1 MSFGQ
6 KLRKLRKKFN
16 MTQKN
21 VADCIHVSRSAI
33 AGYEKKG
40 RQPSHEKLT
49 AIADLF
55 EFPVDYLL
63 NDEEDTITLSPSR
76 LTTNSDD
83 ELNQPSING
92 SYGMEPDII
101 INRSFRSGF
110 VFRLLA
116 LDARRNSFRFH
127 RNAADARFALDITL
141 GNILQITILEFFR
154 AGLQDMGHDAPL

>member
-33 AGYEKKG
+33 GGYVKKG
-40 RQPSHEKLT
+40 RQPSYEKLT

-55 EFPVDYLL
+55 EVPV
-63 NDEEDTITLSPSR
+63 DEEDTITLSPSR

-83 ELNQPSING
+83 ELNL
-92 SYGMEPDII
+92 
-101 INRSFRSGF
+101 
-110 VFRLLA
+110 LLA
-116 LDARRNSFRFH
+116 YRSLSRSSKRDLKKYMKLLKEKDAS
-127 RNAADARFALDITL
+127 
-141 GNILQITILEFFR
+141 ESS
-154 AGLQDMGHDAPL
+154 

>member
-40 RQPSHEKLT
+40 RQKLT

-55 EFPVDYLL
+55 EVPVDYLL

-83 ELNQPSING
+83 ELNL
-92 SYGMEPDII
+92 
-101 INRSFRSGF
+101 
-110 VFRLLA
+110 LLA
-116 LDARRNSFRFH
+116 YRSLSRSSKRDLKKYMKLLKEKDAS
-127 RNAADARFALDITL
+127 
-141 GNILQITILEFFR
+141 ESS
-154 AGLQDMGHDAPL
+154 

>member
-55 EFPVDYLL
+55 EVPVDYLL

-83 ELNQPSING
+83 ELNLLLA
-92 SYGMEPDII
+92 Y
-101 INRSFRSGF
+101 RSLFRSSK
-110 VFRLLA
+110 RDLKKYMKLLKEK
-116 LDARRNSFRFH
+116 DAS
-127 RNAADARFALDITL
+127 
-141 GNILQITILEFFR
+141 ESS
-154 AGLQDMGHDAPL
+154 

>member
-6 KLRKLRKKFN
+6 KLRKLREKFN

-55 EFPVDYLL
+55 EVPVDYLL

-83 ELNQPSING
+83 ELNL
-92 SYGMEPDII
+92 
-101 INRSFRSGF
+101 
-110 VFRLLA
+110 LLA
-116 LDARRNSFRFH
+116 YRSLSRSSKRDLKKYMKLLKEKDASESSQSALIIFLFLFSSTLLQFYKLDAPYLPSQYK
-127 RNAADARFALDITL
+127 D
-141 GNILQITILEFFR
+141 
-154 AGLQDMGHDAPL
+154 P

>member
-55 EFPVDYLL
+55 EVPVDYLL

-83 ELNQPSING
+83 ELNLLLAYIQREV
-92 SYGMEPDII
+92 MDLQ
-101 INRSFRSGF
+101 
-110 VFRLLA
+110 RLL
-116 LDARRNSFRFH
+116 
-127 RNAADARFALDITL
+127 
-141 GNILQITILEFFR
+141 
-154 AGLQDMGHDAPL
+154 

>member
-55 EFPVDYLL
+55 EVPVDYLL

-83 ELNQPSING
+83 ELNL
-92 SYGMEPDII
+92 
-101 INRSFRSGF
+101 
-110 VFRLLA
+110 LLA
-116 LDARRNSFRFH
+116 YRSLSRKFIPSRGIRFY
-127 RNAADARFALDITL
+127 LS
-141 GNILQITILEFFR
+141 NIGT
-154 AGLQDMGHDAPL
+154 HPLFYLFHNCTF

>member
-16 MTQKN
+16 MTQEN

-33 AGYEKKG
+33 AGYEKMAASLLTK
-40 RQPSHEKLT
+40 KLT

-55 EFPVDYLL
+55 EVPVDYLL

-83 ELNQPSING
+83 ELNL
-92 SYGMEPDII
+92 
-101 INRSFRSGF
+101 
-110 VFRLLA
+110 LLA
-116 LDARRNSFRFH
+116 YRSLSRSSKRDLKKS
-127 RNAADARFALDITL
+127 I
-141 GNILQITILEFFR
+141 
-154 AGLQDMGHDAPL
+154 

>member
-55 EFPVDYLL
+55 EVPVDYLL

-83 ELNQPSING
+83 ELNL
-92 SYGMEPDII
+92 
-101 INRSFRSGF
+101 
-110 VFRLLA
+110 LLA
-116 LDARRNSFRFH
+116 YRSLSRSSKRDLKKYMKLQK
-127 RNAADARFALDITL
+127 ALNL
-141 GNILQITILEFFR
+141 HLLFFFFYFL
-154 AGLQDMGHDAPL
+154 ALFCNFIN

>member
-16 MTQKN
+16 MTQEN

-55 EFPVDYLL
+55 EVPVDYLL
-63 NDEEDTITLSPSR
+63 NDEEDTITLS
-76 LTTNSDD
+76 
-83 ELNQPSING
+83 
-92 SYGMEPDII
+92 
-101 INRSFRSGF
+101 RSSKRDLKKYMK
-110 VFRLLA
+110 LLKEK
-116 LDARRNSFRFH
+116 DAS
-127 RNAADARFALDITL
+127 
-141 GNILQITILEFFR
+141 ESS
-154 AGLQDMGHDAPL
+154 

>member
-33 AGYEKKG
+33 AGYEK
-40 RQPSHEKLT
+40 RPQPSHEKLT

-55 EFPVDYLL
+55 EVPVDYLL

-83 ELNQPSING
+83 ELNL
-92 SYGMEPDII
+92 
-101 INRSFRSGF
+101 
-110 VFRLLA
+110 LLA
-116 LDARRNSFRFH
+116 YEASPE
-127 RNAADARFALDITL
+127 AANVISKS
-141 GNILQITILEFFR
+141 I
-154 AGLQDMGHDAPL
+154 

>member
-55 EFPVDYLL
+55 EVPVDYLL
-63 NDEEDTITLSPSR
+63 NDEEDTPSR

-83 ELNQPSING
+83 ELNL
-92 SYGMEPDII
+92 
-101 INRSFRSGF
+101 
-110 VFRLLA
+110 LLA
-116 LDARRNSFRFH
+116 YRNLSRSSKRDLKKYMKLLKEKDAS
-127 RNAADARFALDITL
+127 
-141 GNILQITILEFFR
+141 ESS
-154 AGLQDMGHDAPL
+154 

>member
-49 AIADLF
+49 AF
-55 EFPVDYLL
+55 EVPVDYLL

-83 ELNQPSING
+83 ELNL
-92 SYGMEPDII
+92 
-101 INRSFRSGF
+101 
-110 VFRLLA
+110 LLA
-116 LDARRNSFRFH
+116 YRSLSRSSKRDLKKYMKLLKEKDAS
-127 RNAADARFALDITL
+127 
-141 GNILQITILEFFR
+141 ESS
-154 AGLQDMGHDAPL
+154 

>member
-55 EFPVDYLL
+55 EVPVDYLL
-63 NDEEDTITLSPSR
+63 KTKRILSPS
-76 LTTNSDD
+76 
-83 ELNQPSING
+83 
-92 SYGMEPDII
+92 
-101 INRSFRSGF
+101 
-110 VFRLLA
+110 LLP
-116 LDARRNSFRFH
+116 
-127 RNAADARFALDITL
+127 
-141 GNILQITILEFFR
+141 
-154 AGLQDMGHDAPL
+154 GLQPILMMS

>member
-16 MTQKN
+16 MTQEN

-55 EFPVDYLL
+55 EVPVDYLL
-63 NDEEDTITLSPSR
+63 NDEEVIIFLFLFSSTL
-76 LTTNSDD
+76 L
-83 ELNQPSING
+83 QF
-92 SYGMEPDII
+92 YK
-101 INRSFRSGF
+101 
-110 VFRLLA
+110 
-116 LDARRNSFRFH
+116 LDAPYLPSQYK
-127 RNAADARFALDITL
+127 D
-141 GNILQITILEFFR
+141 
-154 AGLQDMGHDAPL
+154 P